1 MTGVPMAETKDT
13 SQPYEVL
20 ARKYRPQNFDDVV
33 GQEHV
38 ITTLKNAIERDR
50 VHHAYIFV
58 GPRGTGKTSTARILA
73 KALCHTDGPTTKST
87 DGDEIAAEITAGSCM
102 DVLEIDGASNNG
114 VEQVREIRDN
124 ARFMPSRARYK
135 IYIIDEVHMLSIGA
149 FNALLKILE
158 EPPAHVKF
166 FFATTEPHKVPIT
179 ILSRCQRFDLKRIPT
194 NKIVKRLQE
203 ICKSEKI
210 EADEAALLA
219 VARLAEGGM
228 RDAQSAL
235 DQLIAFQG
243 KDLKEEHVLEVFG
256 MVSHERIVDLGA
268 AVLAGDIPALIE
280 HVAEFDDRGKDLNRV
295 IEELLSHL
303 RNLLLFAYT
312 KSDKHLG
319 DLTDAQRATV
329 AAEAAELTPAR
340 VARVVD
346 LILESHSQ
354 LNRALNRRVTVEMI
368 LVRAARAASVVPVE
382 QIVRDLH
389 ALRDHVGGDAASGD
403 STDEESKKKNL
414 TT

>member
-1 MTGVPMAETKDT
+1 
-13 SQPYEVL
+13 
-20 ARKYRPQNFDDVV
+20 
-33 GQEHV
+33 
-38 ITTLKNAIERDR
+38 
-50 VHHAYIFV
+50 VHGRA
-58 GPRGTGKTSTARILA
+58 
-73 KALCHTDGPTTKST
+73 
-87 DGDEIAAEITAGSCM
+87 
-102 DVLEIDGASNNG
+102 NNG

-194 NKIVKRLQE
+194 NKIVGRLQE
-203 ICKSEKI
+203 ICKAEKI
-210 EADEAALLA
+210 KADEAALLA

-256 MVSHERIVDLGA
+256 MVSHERIVEL
-268 AVLAGDIPALIE
+268 LIE

-295 IEELLSHL
+295 IEELLGHL

-319 DLTDAQRATV
+319 ELTDAQRATV

-389 ALRDHVGGDAASGD
+389 ALRDHVGGDAS
-403 STDEESKKKNL
+403 EEAGEPKKKSL